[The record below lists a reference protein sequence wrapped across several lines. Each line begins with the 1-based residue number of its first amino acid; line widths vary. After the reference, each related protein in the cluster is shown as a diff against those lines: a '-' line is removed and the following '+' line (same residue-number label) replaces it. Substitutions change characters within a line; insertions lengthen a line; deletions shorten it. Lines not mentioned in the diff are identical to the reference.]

1 MLILLDGLGEKQT
14 NTDEQ
19 KGEAENPFQSR
30 QTIQTVCP
38 FLIGQKRVH
47 NYE

>member
-19 KGEAENPFQSR
+19 QGEAENPFQSR
-30 QTIQTVCP
+30 QTTKRFVP
-38 FLIGQKRVH
+38 F
-47 NYE
+47 